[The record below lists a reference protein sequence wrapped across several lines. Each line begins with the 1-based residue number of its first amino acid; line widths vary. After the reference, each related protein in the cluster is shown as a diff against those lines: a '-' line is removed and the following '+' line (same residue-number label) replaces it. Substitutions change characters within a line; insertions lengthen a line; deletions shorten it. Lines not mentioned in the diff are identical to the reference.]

1 MRYLVG
7 LLVSLFLI
15 FMNFGLVYSQEAIVK
30 EKALQETESEPEIQW
45 VWAEV
50 VSVDAQKNEIA
61 VKYFDYEVDE
71 EKNMVISVD
80 NKTTYEN
87 INSIS
92 ELKLGNSLS
101 IDFVAGPEG
110 KNIARNISVEKP
122 ESSQPEPEAIT
133 PKKSDTI
140 QETTPSQ

>member
-15 FMNFGLVYSQEAIVK
+15 FMNFGLVLSQEAIVK

-122 ESSQPEPEAIT
+122 ENNQLIPEARPET
-133 PKKSDTI
+133 T
-140 QETTPSQ
+140 QETTPEQ